1 MKTKLISIIRPI
13 LYVAFGLSLVFAC
26 QKINPLDG
34 VELTV
39 NNDVYISPILV
50 RAVNADINSDVHPTS
65 AVATVSGKDASLV
78 VDDLGNKGTSIK
90 MVNGILTL
98 NLLPEANPSATKPIV
113 FNVYVKCD
121 GFVSS
126 NQTVRITDASQ
137 PLKIYIPMVSLAS
150 PPKGVTVAQ
159 QTTSLTSGVVKT
171 TTQVV
176 APASNS
182 KTETAVIS
190 IPAGTQVQDIDGNPI
205 NASSLNMKVTHF
217 GTTTPQSIQ
226 SFPGGFIAENA
237 ITADGKNQS
246 VTFQTA
252 GFVAIDMDAGGK
264 AVKNFSTPI
273 NVSIG
278 VNSDLVNPI
287 TKIKI
292 KAGDTVPVWSLNSET
307 GQWQEEKD
315 QQAIISKDASGNL
328 VANFKAKHLSYW
340 NLDWSW
346 DYFGSFGDCANATLK
361 INVKSNL
368 TLQQAIY
375 PYEVQI
381 QQLNGQY
388 LAGLH
393 SQEMYDGLSL
403 TIPRMPAIDQAKI
416 VVYSTRTWQVVGE
429 TAPFKPC
436 SVGSVQVSIID
447 TPPPPQ
453 ITLNIDFTAKCSNK
467 DVKIKPSEWVYFWDQ
482 SGWDWKYGYLDQ
494 GKLTVQIAEGVEYYV
509 YAFYGGNFYSGIGKF
524 GKTGS
529 TFVPFG
535 VSGLT
540 GNITYD
546 AASNSANLNAVYTS
560 NSCK

>member
-50 RAVNADINSDVHPTS
+50 RAVNADMNSSTIPS
-65 AVATVSGKDASLV
+65 NAVATISGEGANFV
-78 VDDLGNKGTSIK
+78 VDDLGNKGSSIK
-90 MVNGILTL
+90 MVNGVLTL
-98 NLLPEANPSATKPIV
+98 NLLPEANPSPSKPII
-113 FNVYVKCD
+113 FNVFVQCD

-126 NQTVRITDASQ
+126 NQTIRITGTEGNLKVYV
-137 PLKIYIPMVSLAS
+137 PLVGLSA
-150 PPKGVTVAQ
+150 PPSGVTVAK
-159 QTTSLTSGVVKT
+159 QTASVTSGVTKSAI
-171 TTQVV
+171 QVT
-176 APASNS
+176 APVGNS
-182 KTETAVIS
+182 KTESAVIS
-190 IPAGTQVQDIDGNPI
+190 IPAGTQLQDANGSAI
-205 NASSLNMKVTHF
+205 NASSLNMQIAHF

-237 ITADGKNQS
+237 TTIDGKKQP

-252 GFVAIDMDAGGK
+252 GFVSINMDAGGK

-273 NVSIG
+273 DVAVG
-278 VNSDLVNPI
+278 VNKDLVNPI
-287 TKIKI
+287 TNTKIKEN
-292 KAGDTVPVWSLNSET
+292 DTVPVWSLNEET
-307 GQWQEEKD
+307 GAWKEEGV
-315 QQAIISKDASGNL
+315 ATIVKDASGNL
-328 VANFKAKHLSYW
+328 VANFKAKHLSCW

-346 DYFGSFGDCANATLK
+346 PYFGGFGDCANATLK

-368 TLQQAIY
+368 TAQQAIY

-381 QQLNGQY
+381 QRLDGSY

-403 TIPRMPAIDQAKI
+403 IIPRMPAIEKAKI
-416 VVYSTRTWQVVGE
+416 VVYNTRTWKVVAE
-429 TAPFKPC
+429 TSPFSPC
-436 SVGSVQVSIID
+436 TVGTVQVNITE
-447 TPPPPQ
+447 TPPPPP

-467 DVKIKPSEWVYFWDQ
+467 NVVIRPSQWVYFLETGVWE
-482 SGWDWKYGYLDQ
+482 WKYGYLNQ
-494 GKLTVQIAEGVEYYV
+494 GKLTVQVAEGVDYYV
-509 YAFYGGNFYSGIGKF
+509 YAYYGGNFYVGVGKF
-524 GKTGS
+524 SKTGS

-546 AASNSANLNAVYTS
+546 AASNSATLNAVYTS
-560 NSCK
+560 KSCK